1 MTEEDAPIRP
11 AGRWVSVRLQH
22 RHVSFDDGVEA
33 EEPLPDGDC
42 ADEGSLSYSGIVI
55 TGYDEGEKVSEQ
67 WIPLG
72 VDPSEADDE
81 RLIEQLREALLWQA
95 RRPPQA
101 AGE

>member
-1 MTEEDAPIRP
+1 MTSAERDPVRR

-22 RHVSFDDGVEA
+22 RDV
-33 EEPLPDGDC
+33 LIRGDI
-42 ADEGSLSYSGIVI
+42 ADERVSYAGIVI
-55 TGYDEGEKVSEQ
+55 TSFENGIEVGER

-81 RLIEQLREALLWQA
+81 QLIQQLRDALIWQA

>member
-1 MTEEDAPIRP
+1 MTSAERDPVRRV
-11 AGRWVSVRLQH
+11 GRWVSVRLQK
-22 RHVSFDDGVEA
+22 RDVLIEGDSGDECVSYA
-33 EEPLPDGDC
+33 
-42 ADEGSLSYSGIVI
+42 GIVI
-55 TGYDEGEKVSEQ
+55 TSFENGDEVGER

-81 RLIEQLREALLWQA
+81 QLIQQLRDALIWQA

>member
-1 MTEEDAPIRP
+1 MASAERDPVRRV
-11 AGRWVSVRLQH
+11 GRWVSVRLQH
-22 RHVSFDDGVEA
+22 RDVRMQ
-33 EEPLPDGDC
+33 GDI
-42 ADEGSLSYSGIVI
+42 ADESVSYAGIVI
-55 TGYDEGEKVSEQ
+55 TSFENGTEVGER

-81 RLIEQLREALLWQA
+81 QLIQQLRDALIWQA

>member
-1 MTEEDAPIRP
+1 MSSPGRDPVRP

-22 RHVSFDDGVEA
+22 RDVRIDVDTDEESVSYA
-33 EEPLPDGDC
+33 
-42 ADEGSLSYSGIVI
+42 GIVI
-55 TGYDEGEKVSEQ
+55 TNYENGETVGER

-81 RLIEQLREALLWQA
+81 QLIQQLRDALIWQA
-95 RRPPQA
+95 RRPPKA

>member
-1 MTEEDAPIRP
+1 MATAEREPVRR

-22 RHVSFDDGVEA
+22 RDVRIESDVDDECVSYA
-33 EEPLPDGDC
+33 
-42 ADEGSLSYSGIVI
+42 GIVI
-55 TGYDEGEKVSEQ
+55 TSFENGTKVGER

-81 RLIEQLREALLWQA
+81 QLIQQLRDALIWQA
-95 RRPPQA
+95 RRPPKA

>member
-1 MTEEDAPIRP
+1 MSSAEGDPARR

-22 RHVSFDDGVEA
+22 REVCFSESALVEDELASVSYA
-33 EEPLPDGDC
+33 
-42 ADEGSLSYSGIVI
+42 GILI
-55 TGYDEGEKVSEQ
+55 TSFERGTKVGERWV
-67 WIPLG
+67 PLG

-81 RLIEQLREALLWQA
+81 QLIEQLRDALLWQS

>member
-1 MTEEDAPIRP
+1 MNEDGAPIRP

-22 RHVSFDDGVEA
+22 RHVSFDEGFEA
-33 EEPLPDGDC
+33 DEPLPDGDC

-55 TGYDEGEKVSEQ
+55 SSYDRGEKVSER

-81 RLIEQLREALLWQA
+81 RLIGQLREALLWQA
-95 RRPPQA
+95 GRPPLTA
-101 AGE
+101 ED

>member
-22 RHVSFDDGVEA
+22 RHVSFDEGFEPD
-33 EEPLPDGDC
+33 EPLPDGDC

-55 TGYDEGEKVSEQ
+55 TGYDEGSKVSER

-81 RLIEQLREALLWQA
+81 RLIGQLRDALLWQA
-95 RRPPQA
+95 GRPPQVA
-101 AGE
+101 DD